1 MLDKYKKH
9 PLFQQYLEAYDR
21 YIEASKEMCEIRDEI
36 LQDQTRE
43 AALLKI
49 KQAQLDLRQVLER
62 L

>member
-1 MLDKYKKH
+1 MLDKYQKH

-21 YIEASKEMCEIRDEI
+21 YIEASKEMHEIRDEI
-36 LQDQTRE
+36 LQEQTRK

>member
-1 MLDKYKKH
+1 MLDKYNKH

-21 YIEASKEMCEIRDEI
+21 YIEASKEMYEIRDEI

-49 KQAQLDLRQVLER
+49 RQAQSEVLRCLE
-62 L
+62 